1 MLELAA
7 MSLSDS
13 IKTRA
18 VELGFD
24 LVGITT
30 AEPIGADD
38 TAYLQ
43 RWLDAG
49 YAAGMEYMHRNIA
62 KRINPAA
69 LMEGARS
76 VICTA
81 IACGPIPDDEQT
93 AGQTSRLTMGR
104 IADFALYDDYHVFM
118 KDNLRKLADFI
129 TESLDGKRW
138 KCRTCVDSA
147 PLAERSLA
155 RRAGLGFIGRNHMLT
170 NTRFGSQILLGQI
183 IADIALEPDAP
194 AETACEACDK
204 CIRACP
210 TGALSSDGDFDSTKC
225 ISYLTI
231 EHKGAVDLD
240 LAGRI
245 ANRLFGCDEC
255 SLACPYTQNA
265 PAAQNTELKFHPKR
279 RWMNP
284 AEILEWRPEQFET
297 CFADSTVKR
306 LGLERFKRNAKIC
319 LRNCRGV

>member
-1 MLELAA
+1 MAT
-7 MSLSDS
+7 MSLSES
-13 IKTRA
+13 IKTKA

-38 TAYLQ
+38 SAHLQ

-49 YAAGMEYMHRNIA
+49 YAAGMEYMHRNVK
-62 KRINPAA
+62 KRIDPAA

-76 VICTA
+76 VICAA
-81 IACGPIPDDEQT
+81 IAYGPIPDDEQT
-93 AGQTSRLTMGR
+93 AGQTSWPATGR

-118 KDNLRKLADFI
+118 KNKLRALADSI
-129 TESLDGKRW
+129 GELLNGRGW
-138 KCRTCVDSA
+138 KWRICVDSA

-155 RRAGLGFIGRNHMLT
+155 RRAGLGFIGRNRMLT
-170 NTRFGSQILLGQI
+170 NTHFGSQILLGQI
-183 IADIALEPDAP
+183 VTDIALEPDAP
-194 AETACEACDK
+194 VETSCDDCDK

-210 TGALSSDGDFDSTKC
+210 TGALLSEGDFDSAKC

-231 EHKGAVDLD
+231 EHKDAIGAD

-245 ANRLFGCDEC
+245 GNRLFGCDEC

-265 PAAQNTELKFHPKR
+265 PAAQKTELRFHPER

-284 AEILEWRPEQFET
+284 TEILEWRPERFET

-319 LRNCRGV
+319 LGNCRGR